1 MSFFTNLKTKMGEL
15 KSGLETDFK
24 KYKNKNV
31 LNGMMAGCAYVA
43 AADGKIEPEEKQK
56 MANLVRT
63 SSITSVYDASEAI
76 KIFNGFAEKFEFDFQ
91 VGKSEA
97 LLAIS
102 KLKADAGVARMIIR
116 GCVII
121 GGADGDFDASEK
133 AVVREICLEL
143 GQTPAD
149 FDL

>member
-1 MSFFTNLKTKMGEL
+1 MSFFDNLKTKFGEL

-43 AADGKIEPEEKQK
+43 AADGTIDPSEKQK
-56 MANLVRT
+56 MANLVRN
-63 SSITSVYDASEAI
+63 SSVTSVYDAGEAI
-76 KIFNGFAEKFEFDFQ
+76 KVFNSFAEKFEFDFE

-102 KLKADAGVARMIIR
+102 KLKADPGVARLIIR
-116 GCVII
+116 GCIII
-121 GGADGDFDASEK
+121 GGADGNFDASEK
-133 AVVREICLEL
+133 AVVREICREL
-143 GQTPAD
+143 GQNPAD

>member
-1 MSFFTNLKTKMGEL
+1 MSFFDNLKTKFGEL
-15 KSGLETDFK
+15 KSGLENDFK

-43 AADGKIEPEEKQK
+43 AADGKIDPAEKQK
-56 MANLVRT
+56 MANLVRN
-63 SSITSVYDASEAI
+63 SSVTSVYDASEAI
-76 KIFNGFAEKFEFDFQ
+76 KVFNSFAEKFEFDFE

-102 KLKADAGVARMIIR
+102 KLKADPGVARLIVR
-116 GCVII
+116 GCIII
-121 GGADGDFDASEK
+121 GGSDGNFDASEK
-133 AVVREICLEL
+133 AVVREICREL
-143 GQTPAD
+143 GQNPAD